1 MKAKLYEDFL
11 NEAVQF
17 GKKGILNKLEQ
28 KLEIAKQAIEKWGT
42 KHYDGQLK
50 RIEGYLKNPNSIKWD
65 EHELVQGGEKQEN
78 YEVFDSRNAIALA
91 TQIKKVLKKYK
102 KYEVA
107 QSSTGAAAGWSGTMR
122 STVGGDIQPRANF
135 NGGGRSYLIAVTIGG
150 GIDGSV
156 KDKLKQELYE
166 LFFVLDEYNGTDGGV
181 FFNEES
187 GTNYHT
193 VGLACSKHQFNQ
205 AFAGKLIQIMNG

>member
-1 MKAKLYEDFL
+1 MWNRGNVSGKLDKVMSYIDSTFSDHGIFRIFWRSWASL
-11 NEAVQF
+11 P
-17 GKKGILNKLEQ
+17 GKMYRSNQ
-28 KLEIAKQAIEKWGT
+28 PYP
-42 KHYDGQLK
+42 HQLK
-50 RIEGYLKNPNSIKWD
+50 ND
-65 EHELVQGGEKQEN
+65 V
-78 YEVFDSRNAIALA
+78 
-91 TQIKKVLKKYK
+91 KKYK
-102 KYEVA
+102 KHEVA